1 MLLVLPVSL
10 NNAGATMRMS
20 KHALV
25 WFILLLTAGCAS
37 MPDPIDP
44 ATKIATTKGVLLA
57 AITSDGSPQVMDAWF
72 FYRKRGTTDERRL
85 DAFGMAGLIM
95 KPNDFGGTDSRMG
108 RLIALPLES
117 GEYELFSWTLYV
129 TRLGGYGYISPKT
142 PPPPHLFTIKPGE
155 VTYLGGLHI
164 DTILGKNTFGV
175 SLAFGGN
182 PDVTDQSARDL
193 PLLKTKYPNLANWPV
208 QTSVPDGRQW
218 KLPQ

>member
-1 MLLVLPVSL
+1 
-10 NNAGATMRMS
+10 
-20 KHALV
+20 
-25 WFILLLTAGCAS
+25 
-37 MPDPIDP
+37 MPETIDP
-44 ATKIATTKGVLLA
+44 TTKIEMTKGVLLA

-72 FYRKRGTTDERRL
+72 FYRKRGTTEELRL
-85 DAFGMAGLIM
+85 DAFGMAGLIK
-95 KPNDFGGTDSRMG
+95 KPNDFGGTDSRTG
-108 RLIALPLES
+108 RLIALPLEP
-117 GEYELFSWTLYV
+117 GEYELFNWMLYV
-129 TRLGGYGYISPKT
+129 TRLGGHGYISPKT
-142 PPPPHLFTIKPGE
+142 PPPPHSFTIRSGE
-155 VTYLGGLHI
+155 ITYLGGLHI

>member
-1 MLLVLPVSL
+1 MLVIFPVILNKAGVL
-10 NNAGATMRMS
+10 MRIS
-20 KHALV
+20 KHAPI

-37 MPDPIDP
+37 MPETIDP
-44 ATKIATTKGVLLA
+44 TTKIEMTKGVLLA

-72 FYRKRGTTDERRL
+72 FYRKRGTTEELRL
-85 DAFGMAGLIM
+85 DAFGMAGLIK
-95 KPNDFGGTDSRMG
+95 KPNDFGGTDSRTG
-108 RLIALPLES
+108 RLIALPLEP
-117 GEYELFSWTLYV
+117 GEYELFNWMLYV
-129 TRLGGYGYISPKT
+129 TRLGGHGYISPKT
-142 PPPPHLFTIKPGE
+142 PPAPHSFTIRSGE
-155 VTYLGGLHI
+155 ITYLGGLHI